1 MQKIYINNIDLT
13 YKLESLQMEYNSY
26 TQTTTF
32 IVIQKDMIVFNEVH
46 NVITNNTNFIVK
58 VVDEETGKS
67 IEYSINE
74 QSDRIDLITSNNTI
88 ILKG

>member
-1 MQKIYINNIDLT
+1 
-13 YKLESLQMEYNSY
+13 
-26 TQTTTF
+26 
-32 IVIQKDMIVFNEVH
+32 MIVFNEVH

-74 QSDRIDLITSNNTI
+74 
-88 ILKG
+88 